1 MGEIKVKVSDDI
13 ERAFRKMAMKRYGYQ
28 KGALSE
34 AAEEAIWIWIKKSNG
49 KKTKKLKDPVKSME
63 GLLKDIDIDSVKLQ
77 HEAKKIWSLKVIK
90 HVSD

>member
-1 MGEIKVKVSDDI
+1 MVLKLKISKRVEN
-13 ERAFRKMAMKRYGYQ
+13 RFREEAMKRYGYQ